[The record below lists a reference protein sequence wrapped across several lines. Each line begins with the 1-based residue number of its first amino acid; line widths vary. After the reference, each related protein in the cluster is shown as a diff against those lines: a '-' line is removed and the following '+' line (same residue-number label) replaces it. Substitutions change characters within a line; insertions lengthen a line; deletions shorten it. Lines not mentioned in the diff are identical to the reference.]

1 MSERSNK
8 ILYIGLS
15 LLIAIVFWLFVDSEQ
30 GNSITQSYYDIPVEF
45 LGATD
50 TLPSR
55 QLILTDGADATVD
68 LTLRGPR
75 MVISNLSREDIRLQ
89 IDLTNI
95 TSTGTRSLTW
105 NLLLPDSVN
114 RSSVTVERSSRSSVT
129 VTVDRLYEKTVPVS
143 VNVTGEVADGYIY
156 MAERMIAEPS
166 SLTLSGR
173 EEDVEQVVSAQVVLD
188 LSGASSS
195 VNQEFDYIL
204 LDGQGNEVPIGNITV
219 SRRRIEVTAPVYLIK
234 TLNLSVKFKEGAGS
248 TLEDLEDW
256 HLDVGSI
263 EVAGDPASLEGVEE
277 IQLATID
284 LSTLFSDTETLLDIT
299 VPSGCVNLSGITST
313 TLTIT
318 FKSSLETRAFTVTNI
333 SAIGLSQGQSFNR
346 MTNAVEVLLRGDAQD
361 LEDVTAED
369 IRVVVDLSPYEDNGT
384 YSVPAIILV
393 DGHDGVG
400 AVGTYSV
407 ACRITS

>member
-195 VNQEFDYIL
+195 VNQEFDYVL

-219 SRRRIEVTAPVYLIK
+219 SSRRIEVTAPVYLIK
-234 TLNLSVKFKEGAGS
+234 TLNLSVKFKEAAGS

>member
-68 LTLRGPR
+68 LTHRGPR

-219 SRRRIEVTAPVYLIK
+219 SSRRIEVTAPVYLIK
-234 TLNLSVKFKEGAGS
+234 TLNLSVKFKEAAGS

>member
-219 SRRRIEVTAPVYLIK
+219 SSRRIEVTAPVYLIK
-234 TLNLSVKFKEGAGS
+234 TLNLSVKFKEAAGS

-318 FKSSLETRAFTVTNI
+318 FKPSLETRAFTVTNI

>member
-195 VNQEFDYIL
+195 VNQEFDYVL

-219 SRRRIEVTAPVYLIK
+219 SSRRIEVTAPVYLIK
-234 TLNLSVKFKEGAGS
+234 TLNLSVKFKEAAGS

-318 FKSSLETRAFTVTNI
+318 FKPSLETRAFTVTNI

>member
-219 SRRRIEVTAPVYLIK
+219 SSRRIEVTAPVYLIK
-234 TLNLSVKFKEGAGS
+234 TLNLSVKFKEAAGS